1 MQIKA
6 KSRWLS
12 LVMVALI
19 ALPGVYPQEEASGSL
34 PTFQFTNASATGR
47 NGPDQTQVNS
57 AYAATSL
64 SGQVTIN
71 TQGIQEWVVPSS
83 GNYQIDIAGA
93 AGGAGLAGSGGN
105 GAFLSVRVSL
115 TSGTR
120 LAIVV
125 GQTGSSYNASNS
137 FPGGSGGGGSFVYRM
152 SDNSYI
158 AVAGGGGGGA
168 SSSTNLLTTQT
179 TAHGKHDTTTAS
191 SVNITAGYFAL
202 GGVAGAGGGRS
213 NRNIYYGGPGA
224 GVNSDGA
231 TSNGGQGR
239 SRVNGWIGGGGN
251 GTFPVVGGFG
261 GGGAAGSETASSY
274 GWSGGGGGYSG
285 GAAAGNG
292 GSSDGQFGGGGSS
305 YYTGVLLNG
314 STGTNT
320 GHGYVTF
327 TQLAPPTV
335 GISIAGSV
343 KSVPKGNT
351 VILSATTDNAG
362 RVAFFA
368 DGKRIPNCANIMASV
383 GTVTCSWKPAIQK
396 VVRVYSSLIINGAV
410 AATSE
415 VISISVTRRT
425 GLR

>member
-1 MQIKA
+1 MRIRV
-6 KSRWLS
+6 KSGWLS
-12 LVMVALI
+12 LLLVAASSMPSIYL
-19 ALPGVYPQEEASGSL
+19 QEGAFGAL

-47 NGPDQTQVNS
+47 NGPDQTQVTN

-64 SGQVTIN
+64 AGQVAIN

-93 AGGAGLAGSGGN
+93 AGGAGLVGSGGN
-105 GAFLSVRVSL
+105 GAYLSVKVSL

-137 FPGGSGGGGSFVYRM
+137 FPGGSGGGGSFVYKV

-179 TAHGKHDTTTAS
+179 TAHGKYDTTTAS
-191 SVNITAGYFAL
+191 SVSITAGYLAL
-202 GGVAGAGGGRS
+202 GGVSGGGGGRS

-239 SRVNGWIGGGGN
+239 SRVNGWLGGGGN
-251 GTFPVVGGFG
+251 GTFPVAGGFG
-261 GGGAAGSETASSY
+261 GGGASGSETASSY

-292 GSSDGQFGGGGSS
+292 GSSDGQYGGGGSS

-314 STGTNT
+314 STGTNS

-343 KSVPKGNT
+343 TTVPKGN
-351 VILSATTDNAG
+351 VVVLSATTDNAG
-362 RVAFFA
+362 KVVFFA
-368 DGKRIPNCANIMASV
+368 DGKKIPNCVNINASV
-383 GTVTCSWKPAIQK
+383 GTVTCNWKPAVQK
-396 VVRVYSSLIINGAV
+396 VVKVYSSLVINGAV
-410 AATSE
+410 AASSG

-425 GLR
+425 GTR